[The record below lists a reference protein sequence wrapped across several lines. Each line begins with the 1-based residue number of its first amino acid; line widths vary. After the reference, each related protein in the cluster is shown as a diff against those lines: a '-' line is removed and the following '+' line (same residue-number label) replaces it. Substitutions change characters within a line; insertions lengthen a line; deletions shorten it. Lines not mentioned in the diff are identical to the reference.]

1 MTTVVAVL
9 GLVLLAIVVAAIAHR
24 LSTPAPSLLVVVG
37 LGVGFI
43 PGVHIAHLTPDVVVL
58 GLLPPLLFAAARET
72 SLPDL
77 RDVWRVVTVLAIGL
91 VLVTAAC
98 VAVVTRWIDGRI
110 GIAVAFMLG
119 AVLASTDPVA
129 VTALSRR
136 LRLPTRIATLVQ
148 AESLFN
154 DATSL
159 VLFQVAVV
167 AATTSH
173 ISAANAAGRFVV
185 LGGGGVLVGAAVGLA
200 GEYVVRVAR
209 EPTVQAALA
218 LATPYVAAVGAQ
230 EARVSP
236 VTAVIVAGLLLA
248 GRQHRRGG
256 QRSDPGTRLI
266 RSMYVVVVFLLENV
280 VFAVIGLQLASYL
293 RQLHSGERT
302 VAIEL
307 VAAVTATLLLTRA
320 LAMVGV
326 ALGVRR
332 SSRSRARWAAAAV
345 VTWAGARGVVPLAAV
360 LAIPAHT
367 PHRALLV
374 AVATA
379 VVVVTLVVQGT
390 TLAPLARRMGLVDD
404 PGVTSG

>member
-9 GLVLLAIVVAAIAHR
+9 GLVLLAIVVAAVAHR

-43 PGVHIAHLTPDVVVL
+43 PGVHVAHLSPDVVVL

-77 RDVWRVVTVLAIGL
+77 RDVWRTVTVLAVGL

-98 VAVVTRWIDGRI
+98 VAFVARWVDGRI

-136 LRLPTRIATLVQ
+136 LRLPARVATLVQ

-167 AATTSH
+167 AATTSRF
-173 ISAANAAGRFVV
+173 SGTDAAGRFAV
-185 LGGGGVLVGAAVGLA
+185 LAGGGVLVGAVVGFA
-200 GEYVVRVAR
+200 GEYVVRIAR

-248 GRQHRRGG
+248 GRQPRRIA
-256 QRSDPGTRLI
+256 LI
-266 RSMYVVVVFLLENV
+266 RNMYAVVVFLLENV
-280 VFAVIGLQLASYL
+280 VFAIIGLQLASFL
-293 RQLHSGERT
+293 RELHSSERVT
-302 VAIEL
+302 AVEL
-307 VAAVTATLLLTRA
+307 VAAVTVTLLVTRA
-320 LAMVGV
+320 LALAAVV
-326 ALGVRR
+326 AGARR
-332 SSRSRARWAAAAV
+332 SSSRRPRWAAAAV

-360 LAIPAHT
+360 LAIPGRT

-390 TLAPLARRMGLVDD
+390 TLAPLVRRVGLAGRPGDD
-404 PGVTSG
+404 PGVTSR

>member
-1 MTTVVAVL
+1 MTTVAAVL

-37 LGVGFI
+37 LGLGFI
-43 PGVHIAHLTPDVVVL
+43 PGVHIARLSPDIVVL
-58 GLLPPLLFAAARET
+58 GVLPPLLFAAARET

-77 RDVWRVVTVLAIGL
+77 REVWRVVAALAVGL

-136 LRLPTRIATLVQ
+136 LRLPKRVATLVQ

-173 ISAANAAGRFVV
+173 VGAGDAVGRFAL
-185 LGGGGVLVGAAVGLA
+185 LGGGGAALGAVVGFA
-200 GEYVVRVAR
+200 GEYVVRTAR

-248 GRQHRRGG
+248 GRQP
-256 QRSDPGTRLI
+256 RSGALTRN
-266 RSMYVVVVFLLENV
+266 MYAVVVFLLENV

-293 RQLHSGERT
+293 RQLHAGERT
-302 VAIEL
+302 TAIEL
-307 VAAVTATLLLTRA
+307 VAAVAATLLVTRA
-320 LAMVGV
+320 LALVGV
-326 ALGVRR
+326 AAGVRR
-332 SSRSRARWAAAAV
+332 SSAPRSRWAAAAV

-360 LAIPAHT
+360 LAIPARL
-367 PHRALLV
+367 PHRPLIV

-379 VVVVTLVVQGT
+379 VVVVSLVVQGT
-390 TLAPLARRMGLVDD
+390 TLASLTRRVGLAEG
-404 PGVTSG
+404 G